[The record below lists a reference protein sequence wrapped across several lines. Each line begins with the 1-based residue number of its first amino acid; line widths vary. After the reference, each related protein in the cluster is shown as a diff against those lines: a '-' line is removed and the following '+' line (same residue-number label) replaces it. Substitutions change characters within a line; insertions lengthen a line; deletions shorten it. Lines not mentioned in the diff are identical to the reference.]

1 MDKSKGRVVHPRQ
14 EANVIPDP
22 GTGIAIPIG
31 KSGQV
36 PLVIANAVEANTL
49 AAPAFRGQE
58 LVIYAYSVAGSGT
71 RAITVSEAFNVAAN
85 TIMTFDTA
93 GDCAVLLAGINETG
107 LVWKIIANDGVALS
121 S

>member
-1 MDKSKGRVVHPRQ
+1 MDKTKGRVVHPKV

-58 LVIYAYSVAGSGT
+58 LVVYAYSVAGSGT
-71 RAITVSEAFNVAAN
+71 RAITVSEAFNVAGN
-85 TIMTFDTA
+85 TIMTFNA
-93 GDCAVLLAGINETG
+93 GGDLAILLGSVNATG

-121 S
+121 